1 MLDPRLIASQPEVV
15 RASLNRRHA
24 SEQSLSD
31 LDSLVSMIARRRTL
45 QTETDRLR
53 SEKKRASKEIG
64 QLFREG
70 RREEANAKR
79 AAVQEG
85 DKQLDALE
93 SERKGLVDK
102 EEALIL
108 GLPNLLDDAVPDGK
122 GDDDNVE
129 SHRWGE
135 PKQYD
140 FEPKDHHDV
149 GVGLGII
156 DFSRAA
162 KLSGARFSVLRG
174 PAARLERALIN
185 LFVDQAVAAGYQE
198 LMVPYLVNRESITGT
213 GQLPKFEDDLFRIA
227 DQVNGSDAFLIPTA
241 EVPVTALHQDEILSE
256 ESLPLRY
263 AAFTPCFRAEA
274 GSYGRD
280 TRGLIRQHQFHKVEL
295 VHITTAEQSR
305 DEHERLTRHA
315 ESMLELL
322 ELPYRRMTLC
332 GGDIGFGAQLCY
344 DLEVW
349 LPGQN
354 TYREISSCSNCGD
367 FQARRLKLRYRPAGG
382 GKPKFCHTLNGSGLA
397 VGRTLL
403 AILENYQ
410 QADGTVS
417 VPSALRPYMGL
428 DHIAALK

>member
-31 LDSLVSMIARRRTL
+31 LDSLVSMIERRRTL

-53 SEKKRASKEIG
+53 GEKKRASKEIG

-79 AAVQEG
+79 AAVQAG
-85 DKQLDALE
+85 DERLDALE
-93 SERKGLVDK
+93 AERKALVEK
-102 EEALIL
+102 EGTLIL

-122 GDDDNVE
+122 GDDDNLEV
-129 SHRWGE
+129 HRWGQ
-135 PKQYD
+135 PRTYD

-162 KLSGARFSVLRG
+162 KLAGARFSVLRG

-185 LFVDQAVAAGYQE
+185 LFVDRAVEAGYQE
-198 LMVPYLVNRESITGT
+198 LMVPYMVNRESITGT
-213 GQLPKFEDDLFRIA
+213 GHLPKFEDDLFRLT

-241 EVPVTALHQDEILSE
+241 EVPVTALHQGEILSAE
-256 ESLPLRY
+256 NLPLRY

-305 DEHERLTRHA
+305 DEHDRLTRHA

-332 GGDIGFGAQLCY
+332 GGDIGFGARLCY

-354 TYREISSCSNCGD
+354 TYREISSCSNCSD
-367 FQARRLKLRYRPAGG
+367 FQARRLKLRYRPVGG
-382 GKPKFCHTLNGSGLA
+382 GKPKLCHTINGSGLA

-410 QADGTVS
+410 QADGS
-417 VPSALRPYMGL
+417 VIVPDALRPYMGL
-428 DHIAALK
+428 DRIAALK

>member
-15 RASLNRRHA
+15 RASLIRRHA

-31 LDSLVSMIARRRTL
+31 LDRLTAMIERRREL
-45 QTETDRLR
+45 QTETDSLR
-53 SEKKRASKEIG
+53 GERNRASKEIG
-64 QLFREG
+64 MLFRSG
-70 RREEANAKR
+70 KRAEANAR
-79 AAVQEG
+79 PEQAGRFGER
-85 DKQLDALE
+85 LDILE
-93 SERKGLVDK
+93 SELKLLV
-102 EEALIL
+102 EQEAELML
-108 GLPNLLDDAVPDGK
+108 GLPNTIDDRVPNGK
-122 GDDDNVE
+122 GDEENVE
-129 SHRWGE
+129 VHRWGTPRE
-135 PKQYD
+135 MD

-149 GVGLGII
+149 GVSLGII

-162 KLSGARFSVLRG
+162 KLAGSRFSVLRG

-185 LFVDQAVAAGYQE
+185 LFVDKAVDAGYQE

-227 DQVNGSDAFLIPTA
+227 GQVNGSDAFLIPTA
-241 EVPVTALHQDEILSE
+241 EVPVTALHQGEILTAE
-256 ESLPLRY
+256 ELPLRY

-295 VHITTAEQSR
+295 VHLTTAEQSEG
-305 DEHERLTRHA
+305 EHERLVRHA
-315 ESMLELL
+315 ETLLELL
-322 ELPYRRMTLC
+322 ELPYRRMLLC
-332 GGDIGFGAQLCY
+332 GGDIGFGAHLCY

-367 FQARRLKLRYRPAGG
+367 FQARRLKLRYRPEGG

-410 QADGTVS
+410 QADGS
-417 VPSALRPYMGL
+417 VIVPDALRPYMGL
-428 DHIAALK
+428 DRIAALK

>member
-15 RASLNRRHA
+15 RASLIRRHA

-31 LDSLVSMIARRRTL
+31 LDRLTAMIERRREL
-45 QTETDRLR
+45 QTETDNLR
-53 SEKKRASKEIG
+53 GERNRASKEIG
-64 QLFREG
+64 LLFRNG
-70 RREEANAKR
+70 KREEANAR
-79 AAVQEG
+79 
-85 DKQLDALE
+85 
-93 SERKGLVDK
+93 R
-102 EEALIL
+102 EEAGRFGERLDILEGELKMLVEQEAELTL
-108 GLPNLLDDAVPDGK
+108 GLPNTIDDRVPDGK
-122 GDDDNVE
+122 GDEENVE
-129 SHRWGE
+129 IHRWGTPRE
-135 PKQYD
+135 MD
-140 FEPKDHHDV
+140 FEAKDHHDV
-149 GVGLGII
+149 GVSLGII

-162 KLSGARFSVLRG
+162 KLAGSRFSVLRG

-185 LFVDQAVAAGYQE
+185 LFVDKAVEAGYQE

-227 DQVNGSDAFLIPTA
+227 GQVNGSDAFLIPTA
-241 EVPVTALHQDEILSE
+241 EVPVTALHQGEILTAE
-256 ESLPLRY
+256 ELPLRY

-295 VHITTAEQSR
+295 VHLTTAEQSEG
-305 DEHERLTRHA
+305 EHERLVRHA
-315 ESMLELL
+315 ETLLELL
-322 ELPYRRMTLC
+322 ELPYRRMLLC

-349 LPGQN
+349 LPGQS

-367 FQARRLKLRYRPAGG
+367 FQARRLKLRYRPEGG

-410 QADGTVS
+410 QADGS
-417 VPSALRPYMGL
+417 VVVPDALRPYMGL
-428 DHIAALK
+428 DRIAALK